1 MRRRASTA
9 AIAAALFLA
18 GASGGTQATEPG
30 LLLADAKPEAPG
42 SFYGGVGGAFVK
54 QGIPE
59 WRLYD
64 QADGERLFEI
74 KPDITLI
81 GPTGRAGYVFKNTP
95 SWLGRSARIE
105 ASGSYLRGRDSE
117 TQTNANPFPRLRTL
131 DGVFPIAFIGVA
143 GESVIDL
150 ETRHRS
156 YGGGLRFLTDFK
168 IDDRFFAR
176 PSVAISAGH
185 TLQIYEARA
194 SFPNVPG
201 FQNGLI
207 AQNRIDE
214 SLSSDHFTGVLGLAL
229 TFEPTDRLALH
240 GGVNGGLRYVSTDFK
255 GAECINNVFS
265 LNCSPFIVLGQSI
278 GDTRVRE
285 AEDAIGYQ
293 AGVSGGITYS
303 FGPASVSLLG
313 MASYDSVA
321 PKIVNPSFNHP
332 RAAYVT
338 HEGVASYGTML
349 TLTVPVN

>member
-1 MRRRASTA
+1 M
-9 AIAAALFLA
+9 
-18 GASGGTQATEPG
+18 
-30 LLLADAKPEAPG
+30 
-42 SFYGGVGGAFVK
+42 K

-59 WRLYD
+59 WSLYD
-64 QADGERLFEI
+64 QAAGGRLFEI
-74 KPDITLI
+74 KPDMDLI
-81 GPTGRAGYVFKNTP
+81 GPTGRAGYVFENSP
-95 SWLGRSARIE
+95 SWLGRTPRIE
-105 ASGSYLRGRDSE
+105 AAGSHLRGRDGE
-117 TQTNANPFPRLRTL
+117 TQTNANPFPLLRTL
-131 DGVFPIAFIGVA
+131 DGVLPIVFNNIR
-143 GESVIDL
+143 GESVVDL
-150 ETRHRS
+150 ETRYRS

-185 TLQIYEARA
+185 TLQMFEARA
-194 SFPNVPG
+194 SFARLPG
-201 FQNGLI
+201 FQDGLI
-207 AQNRIDE
+207 AQNQIEE
-214 SLSSDHFTGVLGLAL
+214 SLSSDHVTGVLGLAL

-255 GAECINNVFS
+255 GAECINAQFTLTCTPNLNV
-265 LNCSPFIVLGQSI
+265 P
-278 GDTRVRE
+278 GDLQTQVHE

-321 PKIVNPSFNHP
+321 PKIVNPTFNHP

-349 TLTVPVN
+349 TLTVPIH